1 MSDYNTDINSQSSF
15 EGFDDEDDST
25 KGQRLLAW
33 LKSVDFFG
41 SSVSVGGDKSR
52 YTDPKQGNDPDRA
65 RKLARKYIQDSREK
79 AYRFWEVFEA
89 VYGVDLELDGWADIV
104 HYQGEA
110 TTRAKLMARLEKA
123 LQMSSPQASKGF
135 YERQLELMLEDRKF
149 QPVKKYLEQN
159 YKEHSEIWIH
169 PGTDP
174 KTIKLT
180 QDSVGKT
187 RRGDLVFINHENLER
202 LCSTGFYLTTELK
215 PLPEWDRLGEVLF
228 GTDDPLTQEMITAWL
243 CGAVKRA
250 LDPGCYMKRS
260 LILKGDQDAGKSAF
274 TRILAK
280 NWGTELRSGTSE
292 ADIIRQCKFTWIM
305 ELSECD
311 RLFKGKEASVLKSLL
326 STTKDTYIQKYK
338 EADEASVTERVT
350 LFIGTTNESKFL
362 VDTTGNKRFWIID
375 LADGWKLP
383 LAWLED
389 NVDHLWATAYHKLV
403 NNGYPTDLSEYSQV
417 ASETRNR
424 EYMVEGSWNEQLE
437 VALSKVTM
445 DGKFP
450 VAFKVVDIMYA
461 MGLRGET
468 HGKNKTAIINSLK
481 QLGYAQGTKKVL
493 GKPEKL
499 YWLASVNP
507 SDIYPARFNTDRM
520 VWETLDKDNPDKGY
534 R

>member
-1 MSDYNTDINSQSSF
+1 MSDYITSNGIQSSF
-15 EGFDDEDDST
+15 DAFDDEDDST

-33 LKSVDFFG
+33 LGAVDFFG
-41 SSVSVGGDKSR
+41 SSVSSGGDKSK
-52 YTDPKQGNDPDRA
+52 YADPKHGNDPDKA
-65 RKLARKYIQDSREK
+65 RKLARKYIQESRER
-79 AYRFWEVFEA
+79 AYAFWQVFEA
-89 VYGVDLELDGWADIV
+89 VYGKHLELDGWAEV
-104 HYQGEA
+104 PYYQGEA
-110 TTRAKLMARLEKA
+110 TTRPKLIAKLEKA

-135 YERQLELMLEDRKF
+135 YERQLDLVLENKKF

-159 YKEHSEIWIH
+159 YKEHSEYKVW
-169 PGTDP
+169 
-174 KTIKLT
+174 
-180 QDSVGKT
+180 
-187 RRGDLVFINHENLER
+187 INHLSFEEIEKLGKEK
-202 LCSTGFYLTTELK
+202 GFKGNPPYYIEK
-215 PLPEWDRLGEVLF
+215 GFQPLPEWDRLGEVLF

-280 NWGTELRSGTSE
+280 DWGTELRSGTSE

-403 NNGYPTDLSEYSQV
+403 NNGHPTDLSEDNQV
-417 ASETRNR
+417 ASEVRNR
-424 EYMVEGSWNEQLE
+424 DYMVEGSWNEQLE
-437 VALSKVTM
+437 VSLSKVTM

-481 QLGYAQGTKKVL
+481 QLGYIQGTKKVL